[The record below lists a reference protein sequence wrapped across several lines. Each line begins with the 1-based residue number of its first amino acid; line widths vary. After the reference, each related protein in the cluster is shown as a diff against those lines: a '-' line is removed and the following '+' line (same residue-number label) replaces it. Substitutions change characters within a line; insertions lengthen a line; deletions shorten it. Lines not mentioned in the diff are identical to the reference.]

1 METGKADLLIIES
14 YENKLRNQSAA
25 IKILSSFCT
34 FFAQNNFAN
43 MNQKFTLKVLFLFTL
58 LFFGGCSGCC
68 DESIEILIEASDV
81 HGVHLNNSGE
91 FPELSSSN
99 VIPAEA
105 YVLGAYFD
113 LQDYIAA
120 SGGFEPFYFG
130 QRAFALSCEEEYRL
144 ASDISRWDIRSLYDF
159 DADHPAGTL
168 LNDYFVV
175 YNSLDL
181 GFNAWFYQSDTVQF
195 ALFATP
201 DSSRQQFVLDIYF
214 ENDSLLRDTTEV
226 VWLN

>member
-1 METGKADLLIIES
+1 MQQRFI
-14 YENKLRNQSAA
+14 
-25 IKILSSFCT
+25 
-34 FFAQNNFAN
+34 
-43 MNQKFTLKVLFLFTL
+43 LKVVLLSTV

-68 DESIEILIEASDV
+68 DGSTAVFFEASDV
-81 HGVHLNNSGE
+81 QAVHLNNAGE
-91 FPELSSSN
+91 FPVLSTTN

-113 LQDYIAA
+113 LRDYYAA
-120 SGGFEPFYFG
+120 RSTFDQFHFG
-130 QRAFALSCEEEYRL
+130 QQAYATSCPKEYQL
-144 ASDISRWDIRSLYDF
+144 VHEISRWDIRSLYDF
-159 DADHPAGTL
+159 DETHPAGAL

-175 YNSLDL
+175 YNSLD
-181 GFNAWFYQSDTVQF
+181 FNSRIWNYQSDTVQF

-214 ENDSLLRDTTEV
+214 DNDSVVRDTTEV

>member
-1 METGKADLLIIES
+1 METDKADLLIIES

-91 FPELSSSN
+91 FPVLSSSN

-144 ASDISRWDIRSLYDF
+144 ASDIARWDIRSLYDF

-181 GFNAWFYQSDTVQF
+181 NASAWFYQSDTVQF

>member
-1 METGKADLLIIES
+1 MEPDKADLLIIES

-113 LQDYIAA
+113 LQDYLVMTNE
-120 SGGFEPFYFG
+120 FNHFNLG
-130 QRAFALSCEEEYRL
+130 QKAFALSCLEEYRMIH
-144 ASDISRWDIRSLYDF
+144 DISHWDIRSLYDF

-181 GFNAWFYQSDTVQF
+181 SSSVWSYQSDTVQF

-214 ENDSLLRDTTEV
+214 ENDSLLRDTTGV

>member
-1 METGKADLLIIES
+1 
-14 YENKLRNQSAA
+14 
-25 IKILSSFCT
+25 
-34 FFAQNNFAN
+34 
-43 MNQKFTLKVLFLFTL
+43 MNQRFTLKVLLFFTI

-81 HGVHLNNSGE
+81 HGVHLNNAGE
-91 FPELSSSN
+91 IPVLSSSN

-113 LQDYIAA
+113 LEDYLAAKREIA
-120 SGGFEPFYFG
+120 PFCLG
-130 QRAFALSCEEEYRL
+130 QKAFALSCWEEYRSVHNI
-144 ASDISRWDIRSLYDF
+144 ARWDISSLYDF
-159 DADHPAGTL
+159 DEAHPAGTL
-168 LNDYFVV
+168 LNEYFVV
-175 YNSLDL
+175 YNSLDI
-181 GFNAWFYQSDTVQF
+181 NTSIWDYQSDTVQF

-214 ENDSLLRDTTEV
+214 DNDSLVRDTTEV

>member
-1 METGKADLLIIES
+1 MKHQFIFKVALL
-14 YENKLRNQSAA
+14 
-25 IKILSSFCT
+25 
-34 FFAQNNFAN
+34 
-43 MNQKFTLKVLFLFTL
+43 VVL

-81 HGVHLNNSGE
+81 HGVHLNNAGE
-91 FPELSSSN
+91 FPVLSSSN

-113 LQDYIAA
+113 LQDYLAL
-120 SGGFEPFYFG
+120 SREKNRFNFG
-130 QRAFALSCEEEYRL
+130 QRAFALSCLEEYRM
-144 ASDISRWDIRSLYDF
+144 AHDISRWDIRSLYDF
-159 DADHPAGTL
+159 DADHPAGSL

-181 GFNAWFYQSDTVQF
+181 KMNAWFYQSDTVQF